1 MNPYDYDVMVIGAG
15 PAGLAAATR
24 ARWVKGYHALAGSV
38 AIVESSGRPGGLL
51 QWGSCVLSG
60 PGWAHSGQHLTEV
73 LLNDIER
80 LEIPIIT
87 GRVTSLGRRG
97 PLLEVRTGDQ
107 TWTCLA
113 VIVATGFRPLANEAA
128 FYQKGVRITFKGYQH
143 FPSLLRTSARD
154 AEGRGLCVVGHNKTA
169 HLSQLLEAVDELAG
183 GVVLVSDHEY
193 RGVVAT
199 DGRITGVQLV
209 DRVIPCGAVFMDYN
223 AFELAPTFELDGL
236 KLARDERGFV
246 QPGPALS
253 TSEPGVFVAGD
264 ITGRYA
270 STLMALGDGVEAGF
284 SAYAWAFERK
294 LGLAPCLFAYAATDA
309 PVPLDPVDL
318 PVLPDDAV
326 VVRLNGGPEWVDDQ
340 ATLREHADR
349 QNTTVEDIRQQLMPS
364 VVAKNVT
371 VHRVAP
377 RYV

>member
-1 MNPYDYDVMVIGAG
+1 MSPYDYDVIVIGAG

-24 ARWVKGYHALAGSV
+24 VRWVKGYHALAGSV
-38 AIVESSGRPGGLL
+38 AIVESSGKPGGLL

-73 LLNDIER
+73 LLKDIEQ
-80 LEIPIIT
+80 LEIPVIG

-97 PLLEVRTGDQ
+97 PLLEVRTAER
-107 TWTCLA
+107 TLTCLA

-143 FPSLLRTSARD
+143 FPSLLRTSAREAD
-154 AEGRGLCVVGHNKTA
+154 GRGLCVVGHDKTA
-169 HLSQLLEAVDELAG
+169 LLNELLEAVDELAG
-183 GVVLVSDHEY
+183 GVTRVNDHEY
-193 RGVVAT
+193 RGVIAE
-199 DGRITGVQLV
+199 DGRITGVQLI

-236 KLARDERGFV
+236 ELARDARGFV
-246 QPGPALS
+246 KPGPALS

-284 SAYAWAFERK
+284 SAYAYAFERK
-294 LGLAPCLFAYAATDA
+294 LGFAPYLFAYAATDA
-309 PVPLDPVDL
+309 AVPLNQVDL
-318 PVLPDDAV
+318 PELPDDSV
-326 VVRLNGGPEWVDDQ
+326 VVRLNGGPEWVDGR

-349 QNTTVEDIRQQLMPS
+349 QSTTTDDIRQQLMS
-364 VVAKNVT
+364 YVVGKNVT

-377 RYV
+377 NND